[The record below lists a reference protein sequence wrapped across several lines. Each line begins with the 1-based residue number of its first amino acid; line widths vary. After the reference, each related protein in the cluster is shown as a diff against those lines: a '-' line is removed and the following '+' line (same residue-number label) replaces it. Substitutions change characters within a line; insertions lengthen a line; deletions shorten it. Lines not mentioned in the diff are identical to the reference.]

1 MKLIRKLSFIL
12 ITFPFLLSACA
23 TGENLEYPVFTIELG
38 RNSSE
43 YIFLKD
49 LFEAKEWVV
58 LDTCKDCIISS
69 IDKIEC
75 ADNDIYILDKVR
87 RKCVYRFSKEG
98 KYKNTIGV
106 YGKGNGE
113 YIDVYDFTI

>member
-12 ITFPFLLSACA
+12 ITFSFLLSACA

-75 ADNDIYILDKVR
+75 ADNDIYILDK
-87 RKCVYRFSKEG
+87 
-98 KYKNTIGV
+98 
-106 YGKGNGE
+106 KGNTKIQLAYMEKGMANILM
-113 YIDVYDFTI
+113 YMTLP